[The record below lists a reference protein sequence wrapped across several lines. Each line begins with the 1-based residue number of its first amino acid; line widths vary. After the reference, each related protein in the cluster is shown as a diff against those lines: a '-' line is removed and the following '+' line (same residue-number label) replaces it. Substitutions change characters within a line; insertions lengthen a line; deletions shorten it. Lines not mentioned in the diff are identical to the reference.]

1 MYKDPTLTKQSLIP
15 HSKRPIDFQQPK
27 IAKKIMDHYQHLQSL
42 FRPLNKFP
50 KGPKYYASL
59 AGPEIVTSNSNSQPK
74 EQHMFKKQ
82 SKDRFGD
89 STLLPLR
96 IMQDSPRTNLK
107 ITSKKIDN
115 VSISLDFGN
124 TPSLL

>member
-27 IAKKIMDHYQHLQSL
+27 IAKKIMDHYQHLQNL
-42 FRPLNKFP
+42 FRPLRKFP
-50 KGPKYYASL
+50 KGPNYYASL
-59 AGPEIVTSNSNSQPK
+59 AQPGIVTSNLNSQSNMQLKHPK

-89 STLLPLR
+89 STILPLR
-96 IMQDSPRTNLK
+96 IM
-107 ITSKKIDN
+107 
-115 VSISLDFGN
+115 
-124 TPSLL
+124 